1 MSQEKNWL
9 ERRDA
14 IEVALMIVGSLAICL
29 ISYMF
34 YMMPIWQAQHDA
46 DKAHIDSLDC
56 KSLGQWLIDNAET
69 RTDSK
74 DFTDSNY
81 HYAQA
86 KYLVCT
92 HGGLSP

>member
-1 MSQEKNWL
+1 MSIEKNWL
-9 ERRDA
+9 QRRDA
-14 IEVALMIVGSLAICL
+14 IEIALIIVGSLGIILGA
-29 ISYMF
+29 YTV

-74 DFTDSNY
+74 DYQDTNY